1 KLAIIAPT
9 SLVFGVWDS
18 RSTQVKQQRVFR
30 ANIRAT
36 NVREVSRSA
45 QYTPATA
52 YVDVGAISEDIE
64 KKSGDESNLSQE
76 GMVHALST
84 QTVGGVML
92 TGESKLVRTV
102 NVNLEAIRALRGTV
116 PSPTSVQT
124 QPETGGEQR
133 SAGTAESAQPIDGTE
148 ALQRYILGLALV
160 AATHEPELNL
170 REGCHL
176 RFKDGATHSIKLIY
190 RSKPGME
197 QELPEDVLSFAET
210 AKSNFFKLAGID
222 EETMHRRDAVLETN
236 IAERFLSYP
245 QGDRDKIRKLGP
257 ITQATLDRFKALG
270 NDPFK
275 TVKDELKAMSK
286 DLGKKPRKNAP
297 PVKKIE
303 AFRKVAELLDQ
314 LAENE
319 ALPEGVADLASEL
332 AKTAREHDNS
342 HDALKHIEE
351 EIKNYKKA
359 QKESTPTGSN
369 T

>member
-1 KLAIIAPT
+1 
-9 SLVFGVWDS
+9 
-18 RSTQVKQQRVFR
+18 
-30 ANIRAT
+30 
-36 NVREVSRSA
+36 
-45 QYTPATA
+45 
-52 YVDVGAISEDIE
+52 
-64 KKSGDESNLSQE
+64 
-76 GMVHALST
+76 M
-84 QTVGGVML
+84 
-92 TGESKLVRTV
+92 
-102 NVNLEAIRALRGTV
+102 
-116 PSPTSVQT
+116 
-124 QPETGGEQR
+124 
-133 SAGTAESAQPIDGTE
+133 
-148 ALQRYILGLALV
+148 
-160 AATHEPELNL
+160 
-170 REGCHL
+170 
-176 RFKDGATHSIKLIY
+176 
-190 RSKPGME
+190 
-197 QELPEDVLSFAET
+197 SFAET
-210 AKSNFFKLAGID
+210 AKSNFFKLAGFD